1 MTTRTFVL
9 MKDPFSGRESLIGDD
24 GMHLANV
31 HPDTQCAGTVC
42 TLHNP
47 TQHHMRDWPMHWR
60 GDRKIFERICDH
72 GVGHP
77 DPDQEEYLINFED
90 DLTHGCDGC
99 CSEVSAR

>member
-31 HPDTQCAGTVC
+31 HADTQCAGTVC
-42 TLHNP
+42 VLHNP
-47 TQHHMRDWPMHWR
+47 TQHHMRDWPMLWR
-60 GDRKIFERICDH
+60 DDRKIFERICDH

-77 DPDQEEYLINFED
+77 DPDQDTYLLQRGD
-90 DLTHGCDGC
+90 DMMHGCDGC